1 MRLGR
6 FAPSGGAARLG
17 VLLAA
22 AGGAAGP
29 DTVVDVGRVEKGLP
43 PDVATV
49 LAGGPETLERVRRA
63 VEAAGED
70 ARHRLADVELLA
82 PVPRPGKIV
91 AVGLNYRDH
100 AEETG
105 EAIPEVPVVFA
116 KFPSSVTGPYAD
128 VVFPRDST
136 RLDYEGELGVVI
148 GRRCRHVPPAEAP
161 GVIGGYLVL
170 DDVSARD
177 VQNRTSQ
184 WTLGKSYDTFAPTG
198 PAVVTPD
205 EVGDPQALD
214 ISTHVNDEPR
224 QKSNTANMIFGVY
237 DLVSRISAVCT
248 LEPGDIIATGTPGG
262 VGIGFRP
269 ERLLA
274 VGDVVRVAIQGIG
287 TIANRVTADP
297 A

>member
-1 MRLGR
+1 MRLAS
-6 FAPSGGAARLG
+6 FAPPGGAARLG
-17 VLLAA
+17 VLVTAD
-22 AGGAAGP
+22 GP
-29 DTVVDVGRVEKGLP
+29 DAVVDVRRVDPRLP
-43 PDVATV
+43 ADVPAV
-49 LAGGPETLERVRRA
+49 LAGGPVVLDQLRRA
-63 VEAAGED
+63 VGAAGED
-70 ARHRLADVELLA
+70 ARHRVADVELLA

-105 EAIPEVPVVFA
+105 DAIPEAPVVFA

-128 VVFPRDST
+128 IVHPADST

-148 GRRCRHVPPAEAP
+148 GRRCRHVEEADAP

-177 VQNRTSQ
+177 VQNRNSQ
-184 WTLGKSYDTFAPTG
+184 WTLGKSYDTFAPIG

-214 ISTHVNDEPR
+214 ISTHVNEEPR
-224 QKSNTANMIFGVY
+224 QKSNTRNMIFGVY
-237 DLVSRISAVCT
+237 ELVSRISAVCT

-262 VGIGFRP
+262 VGIGFDP

-274 VGDVVRVAIQGIG
+274 VGDVVRVTVQGIG
-287 TIANRVTADP
+287 TIANRVTA
-297 A
+297 ASA

>member
-1 MRLGR
+1 MRLGS
-6 FAPSGGAARLG
+6 FAPPGGAARLG
-17 VLLAA
+17 VLVTAD
-22 AGGAAGP
+22 GV
-29 DTVVDVGRVEKGLP
+29 DTVLDAGRVDPALP
-43 PDVATV
+43 ADVAAV
-49 LAGGPETLERVRRA
+49 LAGGPAVLDRLRRA
-63 VEAAGED
+63 VGVAGD
-70 ARHRLADVELLA
+70 DVRHRVADVELLA

-105 EAIPEVPVVFA
+105 EAIPTAPVVFA
-116 KFPSSVTGPYAD
+116 KFPSSVTGPYGDIVYPA
-128 VVFPRDST
+128 DST

-148 GRRCRHVPPAEAP
+148 GRRCRHVREADAP
-161 GVIGGYLVL
+161 GVIGGYLVVN
-170 DDVSARD
+170 DISARD

-205 EVGDPQALD
+205 EAGDPQALD
-214 ISTHVNDEPR
+214 IGTVVNDEPR
-224 QKSNTANMIFGVY
+224 QKSTTRNMIFGVY
-237 DLVSRISAVCT
+237 ELVSRLSAVCT

-274 VGDVVRVAIQGIG
+274 VGDVVRVTVQGIG
-287 TIANRVTADP
+287 TIANRVTA
-297 A
+297 ASA